1 MLRTTTLTT
10 LAALAITFGAL
21 CAPTR
26 ADDTKKECCPEGNPH
41 AAQLGRLVDLVGE
54 WTSAD
59 EDGDGK
65 PDVTVTY
72 RLTGGGSALLETLMP
87 GTPQEMVSLYHR
99 DHDAWVLTHYCA
111 AGNQPRMRGAPV
123 VGSKAACEIAFSFVD
138 ATNVD
143 PKVGRMDA
151 MHLTLVDA
159 THLRHEWT
167 FAGPEGRQT
176 VAFELTK
183 RS

>member
-1 MLRTTTLTT
+1 MLRTTTILGALTIT
-10 LAALAITFGAL
+10 LGAL
-21 CAPTR
+21 CAPTL
-26 ADDTKKECCPEGNPH
+26 ADEPKKECCVEGTPH

-54 WTSAD
+54 WASAD

-65 PDVTVTY
+65 SDVTVSY
-72 RLTGGGSALLETLMP
+72 RLTGGGSALVETLMP
-87 GTPQEMVSLYHR
+87 GTPQEMVSVYHR
-99 DHDAWVLTHYCA
+99 DHDAWVLAHYCA

-123 VGSKAACEIAFSFVD
+123 AGSKAAFEIAFTFAD

-143 PKVGRMDA
+143 PKVGRMQA
-151 MHLTLVDA
+151 MRLTLVDA

-167 FAGPEGRQT
+167 FAGPEGQQT
-176 VAFELTK
+176 HAFELTR